1 MNITEKAMENYKKL
15 FSEVN
20 LNYNNDEELME
31 IISNFS
37 LDEAQEYDHL
47 DEKTRQMVII
57 AATIATQTPKR
68 YETFVKA
75 ALNVGITPIEI
86 KEILYQSVPYVGILK
101 VLDLLEPT
109 NKIFEERDL
118 LEPTNKI
125 FEEREIKLPLEK
137 QGTTT
142 LENRFDKGLEVQ
154 KSIFGDVIDKN
165 YENSPE
171 NQVHIQKFLSDN
183 CFGDYYTR
191 NGLDVK
197 TRELITFSI
206 LISQGG
212 CEPQVGNDKQT
223 LINTVT
229 ALLPYIG
236 YPRSLNAIACINE
249 VIPE

>member
-1 MNITEKAMENYKKL
+1 MDITEKAMKNHKKL
-15 FSEVN
+15 FPEGN
-20 LNYNNDEELME
+20 LNDNNDEELME

-57 AATIATQTPKR
+57 SATIATQTPKR

-75 ALNVGITPIEI
+75 ALNVGVTPIEI
-86 KEILYQSVPYVGILK
+86 KEILYQAVPYVGILK
-101 VLDLLEPT
+101 VL
-109 NKIFEERDL
+109 DL

-212 CEPQVGNDKQT
+212 CEPQVKGHIAGNVNVGNDKQT

-236 YPRSLNAIACINE
+236 YPRSLNALSCINE
-249 VIPE
+249 VIPD

>member
-1 MNITEKAMENYKKL
+1 MNITEKAMENLKKL
-15 FSEVN
+15 FPEAN
-20 LNYNNDEELME
+20 LNENKDEELME

-57 AATIATQTPKR
+57 AATIATQIPKR
-68 YETFVKA
+68 YEAFVKA

-86 KEILYQSVPYVGILK
+86 KEILYQAVPYVGILK
-101 VLDLLEPT
+101 VL
-109 NKIFEERDL
+109 DL

-191 NGLDVK
+191 KGLDVK

-212 CEPQVGNDKQT
+212 CEPQVKGHIAGNVNVGNDKQT
-223 LINTVT
+223 LLNTVT

-236 YPRSLNAIACINE
+236 YPRSLNAISCINE
-249 VIPE
+249 VIHD

>member
-1 MNITEKAMENYKKL
+1 MSIEKKAMENYEEL
-15 FSEVN
+15 FKNTEFFKE
-20 LNYNNDEELME
+20 DEELKE
-31 IISNFS
+31 IVLNFA
-37 LDEAQEYDHL
+37 LDETQQYDNL
-47 DEKTRQMVII
+47 DKKTRQMVIL
-57 AATIATQTPKR
+57 ATTIATQTSKM
-68 YETFVKA
+68 YEVFVNS
-75 ALNVGITPIEI
+75 ALNVGVKPVEI

-101 VLDLLEPT
+101 VLDLLELT
-109 NKIFEERDL
+109 NKIF
-118 LEPTNKI
+118 K
-125 FEEREIKLPLEK
+125 EREIELPLEK
-137 QGTTT
+137 QATTN

-165 YENSPE
+165 YENSPK

-183 CFGDYYTR
+183 CFGDFYTR

-212 CEPQVGNDKQT
+212 CEPQVKGHILGNVNVGNDKQT
-223 LINTVT
+223 LLNTVT

-236 YPRSLNAIACINE
+236 YPRSLNAISCINQ

>member
-1 MNITEKAMENYKKL
+1 MNITEKAMENCKKL
-15 FSEVN
+15 FKETN
-20 LNYNNDEELME
+20 LQENYDEELME
-31 IISNFS
+31 IIANFS

-47 DEKTRQMVII
+47 DDKTRQMVIL

-75 ALNVGITPIEI
+75 ALNVGVTPIEI
-86 KEILYQSVPYVGILK
+86 KEILYQAVPYVGILK
-101 VLDLLEPT
+101 VLDLLKPT
-109 NKIFEERDL
+109 NQIFEERG
-118 LEPTNKI
+118 
-125 FEEREIKLPLEK
+125 IKLPLEK

-142 LENRFDKGLEVQ
+142 RENRFDKGLEVQ

-191 NGLDVK
+191 KGLDVK

-212 CEPQVGNDKQT
+212 CEPQVKGHIAGNINVGNDKQI
-223 LINTVT
+223 LLNTVT

-249 VIPE
+249 VIHE

>member
-1 MNITEKAMENYKKL
+1 MNITKKAMENYKKL
-15 FSEVN
+15 FGEEVKEG
-20 LNYNNDEELME
+20 NDNELME
-31 IISNFS
+31 IITNFS

-47 DEKTRQMVII
+47 DEKTRQMVIL
-57 AATIATQTPKR
+57 AATIAVQTPKR
-68 YETFVKA
+68 YEVAVKA
-75 ALNVGITPIEI
+75 ALNVGITPVEI
-86 KEILYQSVPYVGILK
+86 KEILYQAVPYVGLLK
-101 VLDLLEPT
+101 VLDLLDVT
-109 NKIFEERDL
+109 NKIFEERG
-118 LEPTNKI
+118 
-125 FEEREIKLPLEK
+125 IKLPLEK
-137 QGTTT
+137 QGTTS

-212 CEPQVGNDKQT
+212 CEPQVKGHIAGNVNVGNDKQT
-223 LINTVT
+223 LLNTVT
-229 ALLPYIG
+229 ALLPFIG
-236 YPRSLNAIACINE
+236 YPRSLNAISCINE
-249 VIPE
+249 VIHD

>member
-1 MNITEKAMENYKKL
+1 MNITEKAKENYEKL
-15 FSEVN
+15 FKGSDFN
-20 LNYNNDEELME
+20 WNYDEELGE
-31 IISNFS
+31 IVSNFS
-37 LDEAQEYDHL
+37 LDEAQRYDNL

-57 AATIATQTPKR
+57 AASIATQSKKG
-68 YETFVKA
+68 YEISIKA
-75 ALNVGITPIEI
+75 ALNVGVTPIEV
-86 KEILYQSVPYVGILK
+86 KEILYQAVPYVGVLK
-101 VLDLLEPT
+101 VLDLLDAT
-109 NKIFEERDL
+109 NKIFEE
-118 LEPTNKI
+118 KG
-125 FEEREIKLPLEK
+125 IKLPLEK
-137 QGTTT
+137 QGTTD

-212 CEPQVGNDKQT
+212 CEPQVKGHIAGNVNVGNDKQI
-223 LINTVT
+223 LLNTVT

-236 YPRSLNAIACINE
+236 YPRSLNAISCINQ
-249 VIPE
+249 VIPD

>member
-1 MNITEKAMENYKKL
+1 MNITEKAKENYEKL
-15 FSEVN
+15 FKGSDFN
-20 LNYNNDEELME
+20 WNYDEELGE
-31 IISNFS
+31 IVSNFS
-37 LDEAQEYDHL
+37 LDEARRYDNL

-57 AATIATQTPKR
+57 AASVATQSKKG
-68 YETFVKA
+68 YEISIKA
-75 ALNVGITPIEI
+75 ALNVGVTPIEV
-86 KEILYQSVPYVGILK
+86 KEILYQAVPYVGVLK
-101 VLDLLEPT
+101 VLDLFDVT
-109 NKIFEERDL
+109 NKIFEE
-118 LEPTNKI
+118 KG
-125 FEEREIKLPLEK
+125 IKLPLEK
-137 QGTTT
+137 QGTTD

-165 YENSPE
+165 YENSPK

-212 CEPQVGNDKQT
+212 CEPQVKGHIAGNVNVGNDKQM
-223 LINTVT
+223 LLNTVT

-236 YPRSLNAIACINE
+236 YPRSLNAISCINQ
-249 VIPE
+249 VIPD

>member
-1 MNITEKAMENYKKL
+1 MNITKKAMENYKKL
-15 FSEVN
+15 FGEEVKEG
-20 LNYNNDEELME
+20 NDNELME
-31 IISNFS
+31 IITNFS

-47 DEKTRQMVII
+47 DEKTRQMVIL
-57 AATIATQTPKR
+57 AATIAVQTPKR
-68 YETFVKA
+68 YEVAVKA
-75 ALNVGITPIEI
+75 ALNVGITPVEI
-86 KEILYQSVPYVGILK
+86 KEILYQAVPYVGLLK
-101 VLDLLEPT
+101 VLDLLDVT
-109 NKIFEERDL
+109 NKIFEERG
-118 LEPTNKI
+118 
-125 FEEREIKLPLEK
+125 IKLPLEK
-137 QGTTT
+137 QGTTN
-142 LENRFDKGLEVQ
+142 LENRFDKGLKVQ

-212 CEPQVGNDKQT
+212 CEPQVKGHIAGNVNVGNDKQT
-223 LINTVT
+223 LLNTVT

-236 YPRSLNAIACINE
+236 YPRSLNAISCINE
-249 VIPE
+249 VIHD

>member
-1 MNITEKAMENYKKL
+1 MAITEKAMENHKKL
-15 FSEVN
+15 FKSDE
-20 LNYNNDEELME
+20 LFKDDEELKE
-31 IISNFS
+31 IILNFA

-47 DEKTRQMVII
+47 DEKTRQMVILAASI
-57 AATIATQTPKR
+57 AVQTPKR

-75 ALNVGITPIEI
+75 ALNVGITPVEI

-109 NKIFEERDL
+109 NKIFEERG
-118 LEPTNKI
+118 
-125 FEEREIKLPLEK
+125 IKLPLEK
-137 QGTTT
+137 QGTTNR
-142 LENRFDKGLEVQ
+142 ENRFDKGLEVQ

-165 YENSPE
+165 YESSPE

-183 CFGDYYTR
+183 CFGDFYTR
-191 NGLDVK
+191 NGLDIK

-212 CEPQVGNDKQT
+212 CEPQVKGHIAGNVNVGNDKRT
-223 LINTVT
+223 LLNTVT

-236 YPRSLNAIACINE
+236 YPRSLNAISCINQ
-249 VIPE
+249 ILPE

>member
-1 MNITEKAMENYKKL
+1 MNITKKAMENYKKL
-15 FSEVN
+15 FGEEVKEG
-20 LNYNNDEELME
+20 NDNELME
-31 IISNFS
+31 IITNFS
-37 LDEAQEYDHL
+37 LDEAQNNDNL
-47 DEKTRQMVII
+47 DEKIRQMVIL
-57 AATIATQTPKR
+57 AATIAVQTPKR
-68 YETFVKA
+68 YEVAVKV
-75 ALNVGITPIEI
+75 ALNVGVTPIEI
-86 KEILYQSVPYVGILK
+86 KEILYQAVPYVGLLK

-109 NKIFEERDL
+109 NKIF
-118 LEPTNKI
+118 K
-125 FEEREIKLPLEK
+125 EREIKLPLEK
-137 QGTTT
+137 QGTTS
-142 LENRFDKGLEVQ
+142 LENRFDKGLKVQ

-212 CEPQVGNDKQT
+212 CEPQVKGHIAGNVNVGNDKQT
-223 LINTVT
+223 LLNTVT

-236 YPRSLNAIACINE
+236 YPRSLNAISCINE
-249 VIPE
+249 VIHD

>member
-1 MNITEKAMENYKKL
+1 MNITKKAMENYKKL
-15 FSEVN
+15 FGEE
-20 LNYNNDEELME
+20 LKEGNDNELME
-31 IISNFS
+31 IITNFS
-37 LDEAQEYDHL
+37 LDEAQEYDYL
-47 DEKTRQMVII
+47 DEKTRQMVILS
-57 AATIATQTPKR
+57 ATIAVQTPKR
-68 YETFVKA
+68 YEVAVKA
-75 ALNVGITPIEI
+75 ALNVGVTPIEI
-86 KEILYQSVPYVGILK
+86 KEILYQAVPYVGLLK
-101 VLDLLEPT
+101 VLDLLDVT
-109 NKIFEERDL
+109 NKIFEERG
-118 LEPTNKI
+118 
-125 FEEREIKLPLEK
+125 IKLPLEK
-137 QGTTT
+137 QGTTS

-212 CEPQVGNDKQT
+212 CEPQVKGHIAGNVNVGNDKQT
-223 LINTVT
+223 LLNTVT

-236 YPRSLNAIACINE
+236 YPRSLNAISCINE
-249 VIPE
+249 VIHD

>member
-1 MNITEKAMENYKKL
+1 MEITEKAMENCKKL
-15 FSEVN
+15 FPETN
-20 LNYNNDEELME
+20 LQENYDEELME
-31 IISNFS
+31 IITNFS
-37 LDEAQEYDHL
+37 LDEAQEYDNL
-47 DEKTRQMVII
+47 DEKTRQMVIL

-68 YETFVKA
+68 YEQAVKS
-75 ALNVGITPIEI
+75 ALNVGVTPIEI
-86 KEILYQSVPYVGILK
+86 KEILYQAVPYVGVLK

-109 NKIFEERDL
+109 NKIFEE
-118 LEPTNKI
+118 KG
-125 FEEREIKLPLEK
+125 IKLPLEK
-137 QGTTT
+137 QGTTNR
-142 LENRFDKGLEVQ
+142 ENRFDKGLEVQ

-191 NGLDVK
+191 NGLDIK

-212 CEPQVGNDKQT
+212 CEPQVKGHIAGNVNVGNDKQT
-223 LINTVT
+223 LLNTVT

-236 YPRSLNAIACINE
+236 YPRSLNAISCINQ
-249 VIPE
+249 VTPE

>member
-1 MNITEKAMENYKKL
+1 MNITKKAMENYKKL
-15 FSEVN
+15 FGEEVKEG
-20 LNYNNDEELME
+20 NDDELME
-31 IISNFS
+31 IITNFS

-47 DEKTRQMVII
+47 DEKTRQMVIL
-57 AATIATQTPKR
+57 AATIAVQTPKR
-68 YETFVKA
+68 YEVAVKA
-75 ALNVGITPIEI
+75 ALNVGVTPIEI
-86 KEILYQSVPYVGILK
+86 KEILYQAVPYVGLLK
-101 VLDLLEPT
+101 VLDLLEPA
-109 NKIFEERDL
+109 NKIFEERG
-118 LEPTNKI
+118 
-125 FEEREIKLPLEK
+125 IKLPLEK
-137 QGTTT
+137 QGTTN
-142 LENRFDKGLEVQ
+142 LENRFDKGLKVQ

-212 CEPQVGNDKQT
+212 CEPQVKGHIAGNVNVGNDKQT
-223 LINTVT
+223 LLNTVT

-236 YPRSLNAIACINE
+236 YPISLNAISCINE
-249 VIPE
+249 VIHD

>member
-1 MNITEKAMENYKKL
+1 
-15 FSEVN
+15 
-20 LNYNNDEELME
+20 ME
-31 IISNFS
+31 IITNFS
-37 LDEAQEYDHL
+37 LDEAQEYDYL
-47 DEKTRQMVII
+47 DEKTRQMVILS
-57 AATIATQTPKR
+57 ATIAVQTPKR
-68 YETFVKA
+68 YEVAVKA
-75 ALNVGITPIEI
+75 ALNVGVTPIEI
-86 KEILYQSVPYVGILK
+86 KEILYQAVPYVGLLK
-101 VLDLLEPT
+101 VLDLLDVT
-109 NKIFEERDL
+109 NKIFEERG
-118 LEPTNKI
+118 
-125 FEEREIKLPLEK
+125 IKLPLEK
-137 QGTTT
+137 QGTTS

-212 CEPQVGNDKQT
+212 CEPQVKGHIAGNVNVGNDKQT
-223 LINTVT
+223 LLNTVT

-236 YPRSLNAIACINE
+236 YPRSLNAISCINE
-249 VIPE
+249 VIHD

>member
-1 MNITEKAMENYKKL
+1 MNITEKAMENCKKL
-15 FSEVN
+15 FKETN
-20 LNYNNDEELME
+20 LQENYDEELME
-31 IISNFS
+31 IIANFS

-47 DEKTRQMVII
+47 DEKTRQMVIL

-75 ALNVGITPIEI
+75 ALNVGVTPIEI
-86 KEILYQSVPYVGILK
+86 KEILYQAVPYVGILK
-101 VLDLLEPT
+101 VLDLLKPT
-109 NKIFEERDL
+109 NQIFEERG
-118 LEPTNKI
+118 
-125 FEEREIKLPLEK
+125 IKLPLEK

-212 CEPQVGNDKQT
+212 CEPQVKGHIAGNVNVGNDKQT
-223 LINTVT
+223 LLNTVT